1 MSDAEHR
8 DSDRREN
15 RKRELISQ
23 EAAEWFARMK
33 EPRVPLEDRQRFLRW
48 LKQSQMHVAEYLRV
62 ANIHGDLRRA
72 QLTFA
77 VTGETLS
84 NVVPLFAGEGERTSS
99 STVGSLRWKIAAA
112 IAVCALATLL
122 SFGVGTAW
130 HEHSVETE
138 LGEWKTIILAD
149 GSELQLGPNTRL
161 TLDIGDAQR
170 ALGLVRG
177 EAYFKVAKDATR
189 PFLVQANAFA
199 VRAVG
204 TEFAVSRRKDEV
216 IVTVR
221 EGTVHVTPSA
231 KSTKSRV
238 SEDEP
243 SQLSVPLAADYQLR
257 IASNIWPATPSRIDV
272 RYALAWREKQLMFKA
287 GDTLADAVEE
297 FNLRNKVQLHLDPR
311 AGSLPVRGSFDASDP
326 VAFAQT
332 VDKTSPVAVQRLA
345 ADSLLIEAE

>member
-33 EPRVPLEDRQRFLRW
+33 DPHVPLDDRQRFLHW
-48 LKQSQMHVAEYLRV
+48 LKQSQLHVAEYLRV

-77 VTGETLS
+77 LAGETPS
-84 NVVPLFAGEGERTSS
+84 NVVPLFAGEGKRTTA

-112 IAVCALATLL
+112 IAVCAIATLL
-122 SFGVGTAW
+122 SLGVGTAW
-130 HEHSVETE
+130 HERSIETE
-138 LGEWKTIILAD
+138 LGEWKTVTLAD

-189 PFLVQANAFA
+189 PFLVLANTFA

-221 EGTVHVTPSA
+221 EGTVRVMPSA

-238 SEDEP
+238 TDDEP
-243 SQLSVPLAADYQLR
+243 PELSVPIIADYQLR
-257 IASNIWPATPSRIDV
+257 IANNTWPVTPSRIEV
-272 RYALAWREKQLMFKA
+272 RYALAWREKQLMFKP

-297 FNLRNKVQLHLDPR
+297 FNLRNKVQLRLDPR

-326 VAFAQT
+326 IAFARSM
-332 VDKTSPVAVQRLA
+332 DKSSPVAVQRLA
-345 ADSLLIEAE
+345 ADTLLIKAE